1 MRIDLSIILPCY
13 NEEENIFPI
22 YQEIKKINF
31 NFYKIEV
38 IFINNGSTDNTIKE
52 INSVLKKKLRNIH
65 FIKKSFKDN
74 IHYGG
79 AISEGIKIAK
89 GKFISWTH
97 ADLQTPL
104 NDVFRLFL
112 KIKDEKKIFG
122 RGIRV
127 NNRGF
132 DGFVS
137 RLHEILASFILGKK
151 MKEINAQPKMFKKSE
166 RKYFSNPPFKWT
178 TIDTFFFYKALK
190 KNFKIAEIKVV
201 FKNRIFGES
210 KWKNNY
216 KTFLKHLFFNF
227 LYLIKLRLTQ

>member
-1 MRIDLSIILPCY
+1 MKIDLSIILPCY

-38 IFINNGSTDNTIKE
+38 IFINNGSTDNTIEE
-52 INSVLKKKLRNIH
+52 INSVLKKKLRNIY
-65 FIKKSFKDN
+65 FIKKSFKNN
-74 IHYGG
+74 IQYGG

-104 NDVFRLFL
+104 NDVFKLFL

-122 RGIRV
+122 KGVRV

-132 DGFVS
+132 DGLVS
-137 RLHEILASFILGKK
+137 KIHEILASVILGKK

-166 RKYFSNPPFKWT
+166 TKYFRNPPCKWT

-190 KNFKIAEIKVV
+190 KNFKIAEIEVV

-216 KTFLKHLFFNF
+216 KTFLKYLFFNF
-227 LYLIKLRLTQ
+227 LYLIKLRLTR